1 MRWNILGMACALAF
15 AGCARHQQP
24 VFPDEPVS
32 TQGQGQGQQ
41 GQQGQQAGKTTKSPT
56 VIVTPAP
63 VNAGRITSVNAA
75 GRFVVITYPIGVPL
89 PSLEQKL
96 DVYRAGLKVGE
107 IKITGPARDLNT
119 VADITAGECQP
130 GDEVRGN

>member
-1 MRWNILGMACALAF
+1 M
-15 AGCARHQQP
+15 
-24 VFPDEPVS
+24 
-32 TQGQGQGQQ
+32 
-41 GQQGQQAGKTTKSPT
+41 TKSPT

-63 VNAGRITSVNAA
+63 SNVGRITSVNPA

>member
-1 MRWNILGMACALAF
+1 MRWNLIWMAVTLAF

-24 VFPDEPVS
+24 VFPGESGSSP
-32 TQGQGQGQQ
+32 T
-41 GQQGQQAGKTTKSPT
+41 GKTAKSGT

-63 VNAGRITSVNAA
+63 GSAGRITSVNPAA
-75 GRFVVITYPIGVPL
+75 RFVVITYPIGVPL

-96 DVYRAGLKVGE
+96 DVYRAGLKVAE

-130 GDEVRGN
+130 GDEVRAN

>member
-1 MRWNILGMACALAF
+1 MRWNLIWVAGALAF
-15 AGCARHQQP
+15 ASCARRQP
-24 VFPDEPVS
+24 TVFPEESGSAP
-32 TQGQGQGQQ
+32 T
-41 GQQGQQAGKTTKSPT
+41 GKSAKSPT

-63 VNAGRITSVNAA
+63 GNPGRITSVNPA

-96 DVYRAGLKVGE
+96 DVYRAGLKVAE

-119 VADITAGECQP
+119 VADVTTGECQP